1 MELLKE
7 IKTLQNEITDIFN
20 DIDTNI
26 KHAFEM
32 IEKLN

>member
-7 IKTLQNEITDIFN
+7 IKTLQNDIADIFN

-26 KHAFEM
+26 KQAFEM
-32 IEKLN
+32 LEKLN